1 MSTSSRLAK
10 NTMFMYGRMI
20 LLMIISL
27 YTSRI
32 VLQQLGVEDYG
43 VYNVV
48 GSVVAILGSLRGL
61 FAGSTQRFLN
71 YEAGKGNK
79 DSLQMVFNMSLKIN
93 AIIAL
98 VFFIASEIIGL
109 WFLEYKI
116 NVDPDRIVAAHW
128 VFQFSVLTAVIG
140 ILTTPYDA
148 VIISRERMDIYAYI
162 SILEAVLKLAIVY
175 ALSISSYDKLIIYGL
190 LHLLLAILIRLINSW
205 YCNRHFEESRYKKGW
220 DSAFFK
226 SMTQFAGWHF
236 LGNSAYAFTQN
247 GLNMVLNIF
256 GGPAANAARG
266 IAYQIMAVVNQ
277 FTSNIAIVI
286 DPYSM
291 KAYASGEKEKV
302 FEMLFF
308 SSKIFFT
315 IQFVLVAALVFPTE
329 YILKLWLGIV
339 PEYSVVFIQLI
350 MLYSLVRSLH
360 SPINTLFMA
369 HGDMKRY
376 QITEGITLS
385 LPLLISYLC
394 LKAGMP
400 TYVIFMTMI
409 LFEVINLGLII
420 RLANKIAELDIA
432 KYIKR
437 VIAPCFICTLSG
449 IVCFIVKTKFYDNLW
464 GAIMWTLTSVI
475 ATVIIMITY
484 LQHTERNHILQMIN
498 RKKIIS

>member
-20 LLMIISL
+20 LLMFISL

-32 VLQQLGVEDYG
+32 VLQQLGVDDYG
-43 VYNVV
+43 IYNVV
-48 GSVVAILGSLRGL
+48 GSIVAILGSLKGL

-71 YEAGKGNK
+71 YEAGKGNTG
-79 DSLQMVFNMSLKIN
+79 SLQMVFNISLKIN

-98 VFFIASEIIGL
+98 VFFVASEIIGL

-116 NVDPDRIVAAHW
+116 NIDPDRIVAAHW

-162 SILEAVLKLAIVY
+162 SIFEAVLKLAIVFT
-175 ALSISSYDKLIIYGL
+175 LSISSYDKLIIYGL
-190 LHLLLAILIRLINSW
+190 LHLLLAILIRLVNSW

-220 DSAFFK
+220 DSALFK

-236 LGNSAYAFTQN
+236 LGNSAYALTQN
-247 GLNMVLNIF
+247 GLNMVLNVF

-266 IAYQIMAVVNQ
+266 ISYQIMAVVNQ

-291 KAYASGEKEKV
+291 KTYASGEKEKV

-308 SSKIFFT
+308 SSKFFFT
-315 IQFVLVAALVFPTE
+315 IQFILVAALVFPTK

-339 PEYSVVFIQLI
+339 PEYSVIFIQLI
-350 MLYSLVRSLH
+350 MFYSLVRSLH

-369 HGDMKRY
+369 HGDMKQY
-376 QITEGITLS
+376 QMTESIILS
-385 LPLLISYLC
+385 LPLLASYFC

-400 TYVIFMTMI
+400 YYTIFITI
-409 LFEVINLGLII
+409 IFFEVVNFYFII
-420 RLANKIAELDIA
+420 RLADKIAELN
-432 KYIKR
+432 IKQYLR
-437 VIAPCFICTLSG
+437 QVILPCAICTILGIICFI
-449 IVCFIVKTKFYDNLW
+449 IKKDYFDNIC
-464 GAIMWTLTSVI
+464 GSIII
-475 ATVIIMITY
+475 ATISIAITLGIMAAF
-484 LQHTERNHILQMIN
+484 LQPNERNKVIELIKDKLK
-498 RKKIIS
+498 R